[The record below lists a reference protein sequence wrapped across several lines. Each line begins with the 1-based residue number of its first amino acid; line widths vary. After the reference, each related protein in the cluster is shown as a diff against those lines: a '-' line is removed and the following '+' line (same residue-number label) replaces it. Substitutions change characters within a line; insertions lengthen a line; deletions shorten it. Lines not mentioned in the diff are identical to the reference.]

1 MMGTLVQ
8 VQLHMFSYKK
18 ILFSAEK
25 LAKLQNKKRG
35 YLVRIG
41 HKGL

>member
-1 MMGTLVQ
+1 MGTLVQ

-25 LAKLQNKKRG
+25 LAKSAK
-35 YLVRIG
+35 
-41 HKGL
+41 